1 MKGNKLNHEIEN
13 YAWGVLQDMIEREV
27 NAAFKLREEPKMP
40 TKKEIKKI
48 IKQTVQL
55 QREEQNNDKH
65 RECMG

>member
-1 MKGNKLNHEIEN
+1 MGKRVRRRMKGNKLNHEIEN

-48 IKQTVQL
+48 IKQTVHSKRGTKQ
-55 QREEQNNDKH
+55 
-65 RECMG
+65 

>member
-48 IKQTVQL
+48 IKQTVHSKRGTKQ
-55 QREEQNNDKH
+55 
-65 RECMG
+65 

>member
-1 MKGNKLNHEIEN
+1 MGKRVWRRRMKGNKLNHEIEN

-48 IKQTVQL
+48 IKQTVHSKRGTKQ
-55 QREEQNNDKH
+55 
-65 RECMG
+65 